1 MHEPLLRVEKLNK
14 HFPVHKN
21 VAFVFRKTAGWVKAV
36 DGIDFVIYRHQSLG
50 LVGES
55 GCGKTT
61 TSMLILKLFDPTSGN
76 IWFHEK
82 NIANIKGR
90 KLKEYRRSVQAMF
103 QDPYS
108 SLNPRMKIGT
118 SIGEPLLVNGVPKNE
133 IKERV
138 IESLVQV
145 GLDKGAYNLFPHEF
159 SGGQRQRIALARSI
173 ILKPELVILDEPVSA
188 LDVSVRAQVM
198 NLLKSIQETLGLSY
212 LMIAHHLGTIR
223 YLCHWTGVM
232 YLGKI
237 VELAT
242 SEELFTH
249 PMHPYTIALLSATL
263 PSHPD
268 QKKSEIVLPG
278 EVPSPINIPSGCRFH
293 VRCLK
298 AGKHCSDEEPVLKQ
312 VNNEHFVACHLY

>member
-1 MHEPLLRVEKLNK
+1 MHEPLLRVEKLHA
-14 HFPVHKN
+14 HFPVYKN
-21 VAFVFRKTAGWVKAV
+21 VAYVFRKTVGWVKAV
-36 DGIDFVIYRHQSLG
+36 DGIDFVIYRNQSLG

-61 TSMLILKLFDPTSGN
+61 TSMLILKLLEPTSGN
-76 IWFHEK
+76 IWFHGK
-82 NIANIKGR
+82 DISHLKGDS
-90 KLKEYRRSVQAMF
+90 LKEYRRSMQAMF

-108 SLNPRMKIGT
+108 SLNPRMRIGT
-118 SIGEPLLVNGVPKNE
+118 SIGEPLQVNGSPKSE
-133 IKERV
+133 IKKRV
-138 IESLVQV
+138 LEVLLQV
-145 GLDKGAYNLFPHEF
+145 GLDKEAYSLFPHEF

-198 NLLKSIQETLGLSY
+198 NLLKSIQESLGLSY

-223 YLCHWTGVM
+223 YLCHWVAVM

-249 PMHPYTIALLSATL
+249 PIHPYTIALLSATL

-268 QKKSEIVLPG
+268 HKKSEIVLPG
-278 EVPSPINIPSGCRFH
+278 EVPSPVNIPSGCRFH
-293 VRCLK
+293 ARCSQAK
-298 AGKHCSDEEPVLKQ
+298 KICFEEEPILKQ
-312 VNNEHFVACHLY
+312 VNNSHFVACCL

>member
-1 MHEPLLRVEKLNK
+1 MREPLLRVDKLQK
-14 HFPVHKN
+14 YFPVYKN
-21 VAFVFRKTAGWVKAV
+21 VAFVFKKTTGWVKAV
-36 DGIDFVIYRHQSLG
+36 DGIDFVIYPHESLG

-61 TSMLILKLFDPTSGN
+61 TSMLILKLDDPTSGS
-76 IWFHEK
+76 IWFHGK
-82 NIANIKGR
+82 DIAKLKGAF
-90 KLKEYRRSVQAMF
+90 LKEYRHSVQAMF

-108 SLNPRMKIGT
+108 SLNPRMRIGT
-118 SIGEPLLVNGVPKNE
+118 SIGEPLLVNGVPRNE
-133 IKERV
+133 TRERV
-138 IESLVQV
+138 MEALLQV
-145 GLDKGAYNLFPHEF
+145 GLDKGAYTLFPHEF

-173 ILKPELVILDEPVSA
+173 ILKPDLVVLDEPVSA

-198 NLLKSIQETLGLSY
+198 NLLKSIQESLGLSY

-223 YLCHWTGVM
+223 YLCHWVGVM

-237 VELAT
+237 VELST

-249 PMHPYTIALLSATL
+249 PMHPYTVALLSATL

-268 QKKSEIVLPG
+268 LNKPEIVLPG
-278 EVPSPINIPSGCRFH
+278 EVPSPVNIPSGCRFH

-298 AGKHCSDEEPVLKQ
+298 ARKDCFKDEPILKQ
-312 VNNEHFVACHLY
+312 VNNKHFVACSN